1 MKSSVKNIK
10 MTSYDDLFNPAQTDT
25 GEKIV
30 TIPLAELHA
39 PRQHP
44 FKVIDDDAMREM
56 AESITKYGVMV
67 PGIARPLES
76 GGYELV
82 AGNRR
87 KRASELAGMEA
98 LPVIIR
104 ELDDDAAIIL
114 MVDSNLQRESLLP
127 SEKAF
132 AYKLKLEA
140 MKRQGARTD
149 LTSTP
154 AVSKSRTN
162 EIVGQDYGDSREQV
176 RRYIRLT
183 ELTPELLQLVDDKS
197 IVLRPAVE
205 LSYLPKEQQEL
216 VYKVIDR
223 DITYPS
229 LNQAQRLRKYCE
241 QGKLD
246 ENVITVILNEEKP
259 LERKVTFDGE
269 WVQKRFPKGMTQ
281 QQIKERINK
290 ALDLLERTERRRQQE
305 YSR

>member
-1 MKSSVKNIK
+1 MKSPAKNIK
-10 MTSYDDLFNPAQTDT
+10 MTSYDDLFNPGQTDT

-30 TIPLAELHA
+30 KIPLTELHT
-39 PRQHP
+39 PKQHP
-44 FKVIDDDAMREM
+44 FKVIDDEAMQEM
-56 AESITKYGVMV
+56 AESITRYGVMV
-67 PGIARPLES
+67 PGIARPQES

-87 KRASELAGMEA
+87 KRASEIAGIDA

-154 AVSKSRTN
+154 LVQKLSV
-162 EIVGQDYGDSREQV
+162 EVVGEQSGDSREQV

-197 IVLRPAVE
+197 IALRPAVE

-216 VYKVIDR
+216 VCKVIDR

-246 ENVITVILNEEKP
+246 ENVITVILNEEKS
-259 LERKVTFDGE
+259 LERKITFDGE
-269 WVQKRFPKGMTQ
+269 WVKRRFPKGMT
-281 QQIKERINK
+281 
-290 ALDLLERTERRRQQE
+290 
-305 YSR
+305 